1 MKNNIFTTQ
10 LARGAMASALVG
22 VSAMPSH
29 HTSTVA
35 HSVAAQELTCSN
47 RGEFPE
53 VATRSV
59 ESGSFVMTM
68 TPAPSTWDKKLERE
82 FRKLALEEAKGTIA
96 RDDAQRLNRLN
107 HWRDQLLCPLTAD
120 EILLQM
126 KRDRL
131 LARMES
137 LLKEHVE
144 LQEAANQ
151 TRFAA

>member
-1 MKNNIFTTQ
+1 MKNNIFTAQ

-29 HTSTVA
+29 HALTVA
-35 HSVAAQELTCSN
+35 HSVVAQELTCSN
-47 RGEFPE
+47 RAEFPE
-53 VATRSV
+53 ATTRTI
-59 ESGSFVMTM
+59 ENGLFVMTM
-68 TPAPSTWDKKLERE
+68 TQAPSTWDKKLERE

-96 RDDAQRLNRLN
+96 GDDARRLNQLN
-107 HWRDQLLCPLTAD
+107 HWRDQLLSPLTSD

-131 LARMES
+131 LERMEI
-137 LLKEHVE
+137 LLKEYVE

-151 TRFAA
+151 TRTAA

>member
-22 VSAMPSH
+22 VSTMPSDH
-29 HTSTVA
+29 ASMVVHPVA
-35 HSVAAQELTCSN
+35 PQELICSN
-47 RGEFPE
+47 QAEFPE
-53 VATRSV
+53 AITRSI
-59 ESGSFVMTM
+59 ENGSFVMTM
-68 TPAPSTWDKKLERE
+68 VQTPSTWDKRLERE

-96 RDDAQRLNRLN
+96 GDDARRLNQLN
-107 HWRDQLLCPLTAD
+107 HWRDQLLNPLTSD

-131 LARMES
+131 LARMEI
-137 LLKEHVE
+137 LLKEYVE

-151 TRFAA
+151 TRVVA